1 MGNEIDNKR
10 SCGGDFDLREE
21 QMDPAQ
27 QELAKALRSS
37 FRLLS
42 VIMVVMVALFLLTG
56 LTGIDSTEVGIIT
69 RFGRVVAV
77 AEEGLTYA
85 WPFPVGGIEKFD
97 ISQQVIEIND
107 FWMHETAEDRTRDL
121 RNRKVDEKGLRPG
134 YDGALLTGDHN
145 LYHVRLKCGFQISRD
160 GWGKGARDPR
170 LLYRLNVNDPVP
182 VEGGKKMPHSREI
195 VRSVVCSAAIA
206 AGAVRTA
213 DAIRANKKAFE
224 AAIMRGA
231 NERLNRLRSGL
242 KVTYVAMARDTWPL
256 RVLPDFDAAQKAQ
269 SGARQIR
276 DEAQS
281 EARGI
286 LSDAAGESYRKLVGD
301 LAGELGDEGMKTKG
315 RTEPG
320 NDKLDL
326 IGQYVRA
333 KDEGYLMGQEELLEQ
348 INRVLTSPQTKGRAA
363 RIIAEA
369 GGESTRFIESVK
381 GRATRFS
388 ELLPKYRQNPE
399 FMLSALW
406 AETLEE
412 ILASPTVEVILLA
425 EGDRKI
431 NLLTKQ
437 NPEVARR
444 LARELAKAKKN
455 PNQK

>member
-10 SCGGDFDLREE
+10 SRGGDFDLREE

-42 VIMVVMVALFLLTG
+42 VIMVVVVALFLLTG
-56 LTGIDSTEVGIIT
+56 LAGIDSTEVGIIT

-85 WPFPVGGIEKFD
+85 WPFPVGGIEKLD

-107 FWMHETAEDRTRDL
+107 FWMEEAAEDKTRDL
-121 RNRKVDEKGLRPG
+121 RSRKVDEKGLRPG

-145 LYHVRLKCGFQISRD
+145 LYHVQLKCGFQIRRD
-160 GWGKGARDPR
+160 WGPKGRKDPC
-170 LLYRLNVNDPVP
+170 LLYRLNVNDPAAA
-182 VEGGKKMPHSREI
+182 EGSEKMPHSREM
-195 VRSVVCSAAIA
+195 VRSTVCSAAIA
-206 AGAVRTA
+206 AGGVRTA
-213 DAIRANKKAFE
+213 DALRANKKLFE
-224 AAIMRGA
+224 SAIMRGA

-242 KVTYVAMARDTWPL
+242 EVTYVAVVRDTWPL

-269 SGARQIR
+269 SDARQAR
-276 DEAQS
+276 DEAKS
-281 EARGI
+281 EAREI
-286 LSDAAGESYRKLVGD
+286 LSDAAGGSYGKLVGD
-301 LAGELGDEGMKTKG
+301 LAGVLGDERAETKG

-320 NDKLDL
+320 SDKLNL
-326 IGQYVRA
+326 IGQYIRA
-333 KDEGYLMGQEELLEQ
+333 KDDGDLKGQEELLGQ
-348 INRVLTSPQTKGRAA
+348 INRVLTSPKTKGRAA

-369 GGESTRFIESVK
+369 GSESTRFIESVK

-388 ELLPKYRQNPE
+388 ELRPKYRQNPE

-412 ILASPTVEVILLA
+412 ILASPTVEVILVA
-425 EGDRKI
+425 AGGRKI

-444 LARELAKAKKN
+444 LARELAKVKRDQ
-455 PNQK
+455 NQK